1 MFERYTEKARRLI
14 FFARYEASQFGSP
27 YIESEHLLLGFLREN
42 KAYLARVSRDE
53 SLTLDWFRQR
63 VESHM
68 PARKKIATSVDLP
81 LTEECRRILL
91 HASEEADSL
100 DHKCIGTDHIL
111 LGILRENDCGA
122 ARLLDQ
128 NGISFEAV
136 LAKIKND
143 LVTRE
148 AQLTDELERG
158 NSHGIPAGYRL
169 KNLLYNPASETII
182 VEMARAERA
191 YPPVCRLFMRQKD
204 TEDYEQIGD
213 PADDISYKSPA
224 TCERQPIVIFNS
236 MKSANGGGNPDGI
249 YMFNLRTKELSLCV
263 ANDAVMIPVP
273 HERSWVLSLV
283 SLSDDAQT
291 LYLKIGIEKP
301 TSEGGR
307 IEYYLASLRLAD
319 KKIELLSQLKNIRF

>member
-14 FFARYEASQFGSP
+14 FFARYEASQLGSP

-42 KAYLARVSRDE
+42 KSYLANLSRDS
-53 SLTLDWFRQR
+53 SLKLDSVRQQVASR
-63 VESHM
+63 T

-100 DHKCIGTDHIL
+100 DHKCIGTDHVL
-111 LGILRENDCGA
+111 LGILREKDCRA
-122 ARLLDQ
+122 ARMLDQ

-143 LVTRE
+143 LVSRE
-148 AQLTDELERG
+148 AQLTDELERAET
-158 NSHGIPAGYRL
+158 HGIPAGYRL

-191 YPPVCRLFMRQKD
+191 HLPVYRLFMRQKD
-204 TEDYEQIGD
+204 AEAYQQIGD
-213 PADDISYKSPA
+213 PADDISYKSPV
-224 TCERQPIVIFNS
+224 TCEKQPIMIFNS

-249 YMFNLRTKELSLCV
+249 YVFNLCTKELSLCV
-263 ANDAVMIPVP
+263 ANDAAMIPVP
-273 HERSWVLSLV
+273 HERSWILSLV

-307 IEYYLASLRLAD
+307 IEYYVASLRLAD